1 MAMANEDGEK
11 IAAASSAAAER
22 IQNLLSASDV
32 ETLKHH
38 QLLMYVRI
46 ILLLKPWG
54 FPGNVL

>member
-38 QLLMYVRI
+38 QLLMYVRM
-46 ILLLKPWG
+46 ILLLKP
-54 FPGNVL
+54 